1 MSRSALSLL
10 ALGLV
15 ACQPA
20 RDGAPS
26 LDTSALQG
34 AMPAG
39 GTVGAVFTTLFTIVI
54 TVMLIRILGD
64 AAGGRVASGDVVAL
78 LGFAALIY
86 LPVILSLTAFVS
98 VLLVVARSYQDSE
111 MIVWFASGLSLMRWI
126 RPVMAIG
133 IPLVLLTASLS
144 LWLTPWASRLSAEYK
159 ETFKNRE
166 DISRISPGKFQ
177 ESASGDR
184 IFFVEGL
191 SSDTR
196 NVENVFVS
204 QSRDKNNSVV
214 VAQVGSINVDA
225 RGDKL
230 LELRNGHR
238 YDGTPGT
245 PDFQTMDFGR
255 YVIVISGSHREIEDI
270 KSSRVLPTAAL
281 IAAPVPSNMA
291 ELLWRISLP
300 IMCLLQML
308 LAIPLGFV
316 NPRRGRTL
324 NLMIALVL
332 AISYLNS
339 LGIVQAAV
347 GQGRLSFGAAWWPL
361 HLAAFL
367 IITLLFFW
375 RNNTNSRW
383 HPMAL
388 LILARQLVTR
398 KRTVAS

>member
-1 MSRSALSLL
+1 MIFQRAIRREL
-10 ALGLV
+10 
-15 ACQPA
+15 
-20 RDGAPS
+20 RN
-26 LDTSALQG
+26 
-34 AMPAG
+34 
-39 GTVGAVFTTLFTIVI
+39 TVGAVFTTLFTIVI

-238 YDGTPGT
+238 YDGTPGA

-347 GQGRLSFGAAWWPL
+347 AQGRLSFGAAWWPL

>member
-1 MSRSALSLL
+1 MIFQRAIRREL
-10 ALGLV
+10 
-15 ACQPA
+15 
-20 RDGAPS
+20 RN
-26 LDTSALQG
+26 
-34 AMPAG
+34 
-39 GTVGAVFTTLFTIVI
+39 TVGAVFTTLFTIVI

-133 IPLVLLTASLS
+133 LPIVVLTAALS

-204 QSRDKNNSVV
+204 QSRDTNNSVV
-214 VAQVGSINVDA
+214 VAQVGSVNVDS

-238 YDGTPGT
+238 YDGTPGA
-245 PDFQTMDFGR
+245 PNFQTMDFGR
-255 YVIVISGSHREIEDI
+255 YVIVISSSHRELEDN
-270 KSSRVLPTAAL
+270 KSARVLPTAAL
-281 IAAPVPSNMA
+281 IASPEPTNKA

-347 GQGRLSFGAAWWPL
+347 GQGRISFGTAWWPL

-367 IITLLFFW
+367 VITLLFFW

-388 LILARQLVTR
+388 LILGRQLISR

>member
-1 MSRSALSLL
+1 MIFQRAIRREL
-10 ALGLV
+10 
-15 ACQPA
+15 
-20 RDGAPS
+20 RN
-26 LDTSALQG
+26 
-34 AMPAG
+34 
-39 GTVGAVFTTLFTIVI
+39 TVGAIFTTLFTIVI

-133 IPLVLLTASLS
+133 IPIVLLTASLS

-255 YVIVISGSHREIEDI
+255 YVIVISGSNREIEDN

>member
-1 MSRSALSLL
+1 MIFQRAIRRELL
-10 ALGLV
+10 N
-15 ACQPA
+15 
-20 RDGAPS
+20 
-26 LDTSALQG
+26 
-34 AMPAG
+34 
-39 GTVGAVFTTLFTIVI
+39 TVGAVFTTLFTIVI

-86 LPVILSLTAFVS
+86 LPVILSLTAFIS

-126 RPVMAIG
+126 RPIMSVG

-159 ETFKNRE
+159 ESFRNRE

-191 SSDTR
+191 SSDTSK
-196 NVENVFVS
+196 VENVFVS
-204 QSRDKNNSVV
+204 QSQGKNSSVV
-214 VAQVGSINVDA
+214 VAQEGSVILDQ

-238 YDGTPGT
+238 YDGTPGS

-255 YVIVISGSHREIEDI
+255 YVIVVSSSQRELTDN
-270 KSSRVLPTAAL
+270 KSARVLSTRSL
-281 IAAPVPSNMA
+281 IESPNPSNMS
-291 ELLWRISLP
+291 ELLWRVSLP
-300 IMCLLQML
+300 VMCLLQML

-332 AISYLNS
+332 AVSYLNS
-339 LGIVQAAV
+339 VGIVQAAV
-347 GQGRLSFGAAWWPL
+347 GQGRLSFTSAWWPL
-361 HLAAFL
+361 HLSALVVIAV
-367 IITLLFFW
+367 LFFW

-388 LILARQLVTR
+388 LILGRQLLAL
-398 KRTVAS
+398 KRTTTG

>member
-1 MSRSALSLL
+1 MIFQRAIRRELL
-10 ALGLV
+10 N
-15 ACQPA
+15 
-20 RDGAPS
+20 
-26 LDTSALQG
+26 
-34 AMPAG
+34 
-39 GTVGAVFTTLFTIVI
+39 TVGAVFTTLFTIVI

-86 LPVILSLTAFVS
+86 LPVILSLTAFIS
-98 VLLVVARSYQDSE
+98 VILVVARSYQDSE

-126 RPVMAIG
+126 RPIMSVG

-159 ETFKNRE
+159 ESFRNRE

-191 SSDTR
+191 SSDTSK
-196 NVENVFVS
+196 VENVFVS
-204 QSRDKNNSVV
+204 QSQGKNSSVV
-214 VAQVGSINVDA
+214 VAQEGSVILDQ

-238 YDGTPGT
+238 YDGTPGS

-255 YVIVISGSHREIEDI
+255 YVIVVSSSQRELTDN
-270 KSSRVLPTAAL
+270 KSARVLSTRSL
-281 IAAPVPSNMA
+281 IESPNPSNMS
-291 ELLWRISLP
+291 ELLWRVSLP
-300 IMCLLQML
+300 VMCLLQML

-332 AISYLNS
+332 AVSYLNS
-339 LGIVQAAV
+339 VGIVQAAV
-347 GQGRLSFGAAWWPL
+347 GQGRLLFTSAWWPL
-361 HLAAFL
+361 HLSALVVIAV
-367 IITLLFFW
+367 LFFW

-388 LILARQLVTR
+388 LILGRQLLAL
-398 KRTVAS
+398 KRTTTG

>member
-1 MSRSALSLL
+1 MIFQRAIRREL
-10 ALGLV
+10 
-15 ACQPA
+15 
-20 RDGAPS
+20 RN
-26 LDTSALQG
+26 
-34 AMPAG
+34 
-39 GTVGAVFTTLFTIVI
+39 TVGAVFTTLFTIVI

>member
-1 MSRSALSLL
+1 MIFQRAIRREL
-10 ALGLV
+10 
-15 ACQPA
+15 
-20 RDGAPS
+20 RN
-26 LDTSALQG
+26 
-34 AMPAG
+34 
-39 GTVGAVFTTLFTIVI
+39 TVGAVFTTLFTIVI

-133 IPLVLLTASLS
+133 IPIVLLTASLS
-144 LWLTPWASRLSAEYK
+144 LWLTPWASWLSAEYK

-255 YVIVISGSHREIEDI
+255 YVIVISGSNREIEDN

-388 LILARQLVTR
+388 LILARQLVAR

>member
-1 MSRSALSLL
+1 MIFQRAIRREL
-10 ALGLV
+10 
-15 ACQPA
+15 
-20 RDGAPS
+20 RN
-26 LDTSALQG
+26 TI
-34 AMPAG
+34 
-39 GTVGAVFTTLFTIVI
+39 GAVFTTLFTIVI

-133 IPLVLLTASLS
+133 IPIVLLTASLS

-255 YVIVISGSHREIEDI
+255 YVIVISGSNREIEDN

>member
-1 MSRSALSLL
+1 MIFQRAIRREL
-10 ALGLV
+10 
-15 ACQPA
+15 
-20 RDGAPS
+20 RN
-26 LDTSALQG
+26 
-34 AMPAG
+34 
-39 GTVGAVFTTLFTIVI
+39 TVGAVFTTLFTIVI

-133 IPLVLLTASLS
+133 IPIVLLTASLS

-159 ETFKNRE
+159 ETYKNRE

-255 YVIVISGSHREIEDI
+255 YVIVISGSNREIEDN

-367 IITLLFFW
+367 IITLFFFW

>member
-1 MSRSALSLL
+1 MIFQRAIRREL
-10 ALGLV
+10 
-15 ACQPA
+15 
-20 RDGAPS
+20 RN
-26 LDTSALQG
+26 
-34 AMPAG
+34 
-39 GTVGAVFTTLFTIVI
+39 TVGAVFTTLFTIVI

-133 IPLVLLTASLS
+133 IPIVLLTASLS
-144 LWLTPWASRLSAEYK
+144 LWLTPWASRLSGEYK

-255 YVIVISGSHREIEDI
+255 YVIVISGSNREIEDN

>member
-1 MSRSALSLL
+1 MIFQRAIRREL
-10 ALGLV
+10 
-15 ACQPA
+15 
-20 RDGAPS
+20 RN
-26 LDTSALQG
+26 
-34 AMPAG
+34 
-39 GTVGAVFTTLFTIVI
+39 TVGAVFTTLFTIVI

-133 IPLVLLTASLS
+133 IPIVLLTASLS

-255 YVIVISGSHREIEDI
+255 YVIVISGSNREIEDN

>member
-1 MSRSALSLL
+1 MIFQRAIRREL
-10 ALGLV
+10 
-15 ACQPA
+15 
-20 RDGAPS
+20 RN
-26 LDTSALQG
+26 
-34 AMPAG
+34 
-39 GTVGAVFTTLFTIVI
+39 TVGAVFTTLFTIVI

-255 YVIVISGSHREIEDI
+255 YVIVISSSHRELEDN
-270 KSSRVLPTAAL
+270 KSARVLPTAAL
-281 IAAPVPSNMA
+281 IASPEPSNKA

-347 GQGRLSFGAAWWPL
+347 GQGRISFGTAWWPL

-367 IITLLFFW
+367 VITLLFFW

-388 LILARQLVTR
+388 LILGRQLISR

>member
-1 MSRSALSLL
+1 MIFQRAIRREL
-10 ALGLV
+10 
-15 ACQPA
+15 
-20 RDGAPS
+20 RN
-26 LDTSALQG
+26 
-34 AMPAG
+34 
-39 GTVGAVFTTLFTIVI
+39 TVGAVFTTLFTIVI

-126 RPVMAIG
+126 RPVMSIG
-133 IPLVLLTASLS
+133 IPMVLLTASLS

-159 ETFKNRE
+159 ETFRNRE

-191 SSDTR
+191 SSDTH
-196 NVENVFVS
+196 NVENVFVN
-204 QSRDKNNSVV
+204 QSRGNNNSVV
-214 VAQVGSINVDA
+214 VAQEGSVILDE

-245 PDFQTMDFGR
+245 PDFQTMDFSR
-255 YVIVISGSHREIEDI
+255 YVIVVSSNQRELEDN
-270 KSSRVLPTAAL
+270 KSARVLPTAQL
-281 IAAPVPSNMA
+281 IKSPDPSHMS

-300 IMCLLQML
+300 LMCLLQML

-339 LGIVQAAV
+339 VGIVQAAV
-347 GQGRLSFGAAWWPL
+347 GQGKISFGAAWWPL
-361 HLAAFL
+361 HLAAFFF
-367 IITLLFFW
+367 IMLLFFW

-388 LILARQLVTR
+388 LILARRLIAR
-398 KRTVAS
+398 KRTAY

>member
-1 MSRSALSLL
+1 MIFQRAIRRELL
-10 ALGLV
+10 N
-15 ACQPA
+15 
-20 RDGAPS
+20 
-26 LDTSALQG
+26 
-34 AMPAG
+34 
-39 GTVGAVFTTLFTIVI
+39 TVGAVFTTLFTIVI

-86 LPVILSLTAFVS
+86 LPVILSLTAFIS

-126 RPVMAIG
+126 RPIMSIG
-133 IPLVLLTASLS
+133 IPIVLLTASLS

-159 ETFKNRE
+159 ETFRNRE

-191 SSDTR
+191 SSDTSK
-196 NVENVFVS
+196 VENVFVS
-204 QSRDKNNSVV
+204 QSQGKNSSVV
-214 VAQVGSINVDA
+214 VAQEGSVILDQ

-238 YDGTPGT
+238 YDGTPGS

-255 YVIVISGSHREIEDI
+255 YVIVVSSSQRELTDN
-270 KSSRVLPTAAL
+270 KSARVLSTRSL
-281 IAAPVPSNMA
+281 IESPNPSNMA
-291 ELLWRISLP
+291 ELLWRVSLP
-300 IMCLLQML
+300 VMCLLQML

-332 AISYLNS
+332 AVSYLNS
-339 LGIVQAAV
+339 VGIVQAAV
-347 GQGRLSFGAAWWPL
+347 GQGRLSFTSAWWPL
-361 HLAAFL
+361 HLSAL
-367 IITLLFFW
+367 LVISVLFFW

-388 LILARQLVTR
+388 LILGRQLFALR
-398 KRTVAS
+398 RTTT